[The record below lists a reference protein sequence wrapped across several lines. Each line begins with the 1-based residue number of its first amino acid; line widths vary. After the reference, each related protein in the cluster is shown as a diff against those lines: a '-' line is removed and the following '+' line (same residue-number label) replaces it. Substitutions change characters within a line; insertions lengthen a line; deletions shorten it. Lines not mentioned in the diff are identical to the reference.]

1 MSKKIWEYDLYK
13 ANVPFIIDGTIVEYD
28 ISKANISILMDA
40 GCLSEELYARLYNSN
55 KMERQISIGKLQG
68 KNPNLSLALSE
79 GLQNARKKFIEMNNF
94 NTMNIIDIRKDSISI
109 YGTQQATQF
118 QISDHVSFRVA
129 GNYTSLYRLGFIDI
143 YYLYDVITG
152 QEIIDPRGLGKSKEL
167 HKDYMLDFL
176 SELFYVARAWDG
188 PKKALEL
195 LKNFNEKYINRDLA
209 IGFYREFNPQSMY
222 KLNYSDFSSMYADML
237 LDAKHIKKDLDI
249 SFNANILREL
259 VKYYSSVYF
268 RK

>member
-1 MSKKIWEYDLYK
+1 
-13 ANVPFIIDGTIVEYD
+13 
-28 ISKANISILMDA
+28 
-40 GCLSEELYARLYNSN
+40 
-55 KMERQISIGKLQG
+55 
-68 KNPNLSLALSE
+68 
-79 GLQNARKKFIEMNNF
+79 
-94 NTMNIIDIRKDSISI
+94 
-109 YGTQQATQF
+109 
-118 QISDHVSFRVA
+118 
-129 GNYTSLYRLGFIDI
+129 
-143 YYLYDVITG
+143 
-152 QEIIDPRGLGKSKEL
+152 
-167 HKDYMLDFL
+167 MLDFL

-195 LKNFNEKYINRDLA
+195 LKNFNEKYINRYLP